1 MGEQLWVMAAC
12 LVVWLGLFA
21 YLVYVDRRVRELEEK
36 L

>member
-1 MGEQLWVMAAC
+1 MGDLLWVMGAC
-12 LVVWLGLFA
+12 VVVWIGLFA